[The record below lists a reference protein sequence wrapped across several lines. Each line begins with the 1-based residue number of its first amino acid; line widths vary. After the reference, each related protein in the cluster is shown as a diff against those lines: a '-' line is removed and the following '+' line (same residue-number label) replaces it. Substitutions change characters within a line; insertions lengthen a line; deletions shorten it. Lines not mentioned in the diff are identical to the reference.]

1 MDGYRILTNGLLIQI
16 FSDTSIA
23 GGIFKLYN
31 LPIGY
36 STQYNVVGTSNLN
49 NGGLNTVMIYDKT
62 LNGFK
67 WGQGQ
72 GGSGWYTGTAN
83 FIAIGL

>member
-1 MDGYRILTNGLLIQI
+1 MIQI

-23 GGIFKLYN
+23 GGVFKLYN

-36 STQYNVVGTSNLN
+36 ATQYSVVGTSNLN
-49 NGGLNTVMIYDKT
+49 NGGFNTVMIYDKT

-72 GGSGWYTGTAN
+72 GGSGWYTGTAD
-83 FIAIGL
+83 FIAIGF